1 MNTKMVKKLDKKKVV
16 IGMSGGVDSSVAAY
30 MLKEEGFDVTGVYFN
45 LWESIDG
52 GRFESFAKENEEDA
66 RAVCEKLGISF
77 FSKNYE
83 EPFKKEV
90 VEYFISEYL
99 AGRTPNPCVQCNKTI
114 KFKYLM
120 DIADEIGA
128 YYLATGHYV
137 QVCKDE
143 SKGRY
148 FIKKTDNSKD
158 QSYMFYTLSQETLSR
173 LIMPLGEMKDK
184 ADVRRYA
191 EEIGLSMAKK
201 KDSQEICFIQDNDYC
216 GFIERNVKDGF
227 KSGDFIDDDGNFLG
241 KHKGIPFY
249 TVGQRKGLG
258 LSVGKPM
265 YVKDIKV
272 DSNIIMLTD
281 DSELFTSVL
290 TAEKVN
296 SVKYEQIP
304 EDRVLKIKTRY
315 TAKEADGRIKNLNNG
330 NLEITFLK
338 PQRAV
343 TPGQSVVIY
352 EGDDLIGGGIIVKT
366 AG

>member
-1 MNTKMVKKLDKKKVV
+1 MARMLDNKKVV

-30 MLKEEGFDVTGVYFN
+30 ILKEKGFDVTGVYFN

-66 RAVCEKLGISF
+66 RAVCENLGINF
-77 FSKNYE
+77 LSKNYE
-83 EPFKKEV
+83 EPFKREV

-99 AGRTPNPCVQCNKTI
+99 AGRTPNPCVQCNRTI

-128 YYLATGHYV
+128 YYAATGHYV
-137 QVCKDE
+137 QVCKDDT
-143 SKGRY
+143 KGRY

-158 QSYMFYTLSQETLSR
+158 QSYMFYTLSQKMLSR
-173 LIMPLGEMKDK
+173 LIMPLGDMKDK
-184 ADVRRYA
+184 EEVRRYA
-191 EEIGLSMAKK
+191 EKIGLGMAKK

-216 GFIERNVKDGF
+216 GFLERNVKDGF
-227 KSGDFIDDDGNFLG
+227 ESGDFIDADGNVLG

-258 LSVGKPM
+258 IAFGKPM
-265 YVKDIKV
+265 YVKNIEV
-272 DSNIIMLTD
+272 DSNEIMLTNN
-281 DSELFTSVL
+281 SELFTTVL

-296 SVKYEQIP
+296 SVKYEKIP
-304 EDRVLKIKTRY
+304 EDTVLKIKTRY
-315 TAKEADGRIKNLNNG
+315 TAKEADGRTKNLTNG
-330 NLEITFLK
+330 NLEITFLI